1 MRQLDNLVDRDDDS
15 DIEYN
20 ILKEHN
26 TEEAESVFEISYWC
40 LFMWYWE
47 NVEIF
52 VLSICDSDY
61 SSSGITI

>member
-47 NVEIF
+47 NV
-52 VLSICDSDY
+52 
-61 SSSGITI
+61 